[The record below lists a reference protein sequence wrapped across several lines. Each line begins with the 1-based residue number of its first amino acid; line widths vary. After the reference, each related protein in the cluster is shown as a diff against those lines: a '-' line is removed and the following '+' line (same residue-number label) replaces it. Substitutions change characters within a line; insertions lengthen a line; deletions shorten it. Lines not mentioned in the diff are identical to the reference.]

1 MAARNVAG
9 LGDFVEVEA
18 LGCKEGCGR
27 LFQSQ
32 NASNF
37 GS

>member
-18 LGCKEGCGR
+18 GGKEGGGR
-27 LFQSQ
+27 LFSQ